1 MTPSKQVFEYIGVYT
16 LSYPSLQRFD
26 TTNVV
31 SQMIRRRFPDG
42 PSWELLLQSLNT
54 TPVMTSA
61 SRSDPLN
68 LRQCCSAL
76 FTRLSTIE
84 RMLVRDK
91 RPRVL
96 AVLSRAVANVDSIG
110 WVVRIQC
117 PAGKAWNA
125 SSPSWS
131 FSRHAAAFG
140 YFGAYERHEMI
151 EGLICRLAPP
161 SRSPEFDSSRVQT
174 NRLHLGYTPHSWIWA
189 GIPTLPDGPIVMP
202 AFVIFARLHVR
213 SAHERCRDMTRW
225 SGRFPER
232 PDSGDARCP
241 GRLCVG
247 EIGGTE
253 TADRV
258 NRKIGSLREA

>member
-1 MTPSKQVFEYIGVYT
+1 MTPSKQVFWYIGVYT

-31 SQMIRRRFPDG
+31 YQMIRRRFPDG

-76 FTRLSTIE
+76 FTSLSTIE

-91 RPRVL
+91 RPRIL

-174 NRLHLGYTPHSWIWA
+174 NRLHRGYTPHSWIGA
-189 GIPTLPDGPIVMP
+189 GIPTGPDFSWWANRHAGFRDFRAGACAPGARAMP
-202 AFVIFARLHVR
+202 
-213 SAHERCRDMTRW
+213 
-225 SGRFPER
+225 R
-232 PDSGDARCP
+232 PDPLVRAFSRTPGFRRCP
-241 GRLCVG
+241 LPRPLVHG
-247 EIGGTE
+247 
-253 TADRV
+253 
-258 NRKIGSLREA
+258 